1 MPALSILIVEDDDTT
16 RFLLQV
22 QIDRMGTGDVLT
34 IVTNGEEAIDVL
46 HRGIAGEY
54 ALPDIVILDP
64 GLPVMDGWE
73 FLDAY
78 ARMSPAMGRQAVIV
92 ILTTSIDPADME
104 RARSYSFVR
113 RFIVKPLRTGQ
124 LEEIRILALDGR

>member
-1 MPALSILIVEDDDTT
+1 MPALSIMIVEDDDTA

-22 QIDRMGTGDVLT
+22 QIDRLGTGDVLT

-46 HRGIAGEY
+46 HRGIAGEH

-73 FLDAY
+73 FLDTY
-78 ARMSPAMGRQAVIV
+78 ARMLPEMGRQAVIV

-124 LEEIRILALDGR
+124 LEEIRTLALDGR